1 MDWSHFW
8 VKRPG
13 NDKMRYLFHYQDIL
27 SPKENFWVSQIVVIT
42 RGTHRKGRSC
52 HTSDVPLHQPRRR
65 DEKSSSCL
73 GWCNGLSLVGR
84 GQSFRWMKRVIET
97 ICDTQIFSFYE
108 KTSLQRNVGSQPSN
122 CHFWVKRPG
131 MIKWGTYFITKTLF
145 CKNKEIQYAKLLLLL
160 VLPIGML
167 LRVLPTMCHCINHCV
182 GTKILEAAL
191 VVAMAYRW

>member
-27 SPKENFWVSQIVVIT
+27 SPKEKIWVSQIVIIT
-42 RGTHRKGRSC
+42 RGTHQNDCPRP
-52 HTSDVPLHQPRRR
+52 TNDVPLHQPRRR
-65 DEKSSSCL
+65 NENSWSCL

-108 KTSLQRNVGSQPSN
+108 KTSLQRNVGSEPSN

-131 MIKWGTYFITKTLF
+131 TIKWGTYFITKTLSRRK
-145 CKNKEIQYAKLLLLL
+145 KNFECHKLMWWH
-160 VLPIGML
+160 VVHIRMF
-167 LRVLPTMCHCINHCV
+167 LRVLPTTCHCINHGI